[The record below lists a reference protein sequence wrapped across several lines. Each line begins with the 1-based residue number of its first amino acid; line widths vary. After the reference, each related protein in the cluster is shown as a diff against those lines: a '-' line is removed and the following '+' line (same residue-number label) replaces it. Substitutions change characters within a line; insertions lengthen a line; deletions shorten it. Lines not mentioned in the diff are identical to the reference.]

1 MALFFDLGPT
11 IGKRCMYSYQGD
23 FFAYGRASTVV
34 AHMTPHHCIFTG
46 TDVMCPANSSD
57 WDTTARQGIAES
69 IGPRELPVAASLTA
83 KPSNAPSGRIATRNL
98 FACHAA
104 ASNSPAAGLN
114 PWDSRARGAACRDVA
129 LHRPPNR
136 KGAGCSPPMLLPPQ
150 HGPKGSRGTG
160 AVPSPRWPLATFTP
174 RRRS

>member
-98 FACHAA
+98 FACHTAA
-104 ASNSPAAGLN
+104 P
-114 PWDSRARGAACRDVA
+114 DACRRLKSLRYPSA
-129 LHRPPNR
+129 RRCLPRRCPTPP
-136 KGAGCSPPMLLPPQ
+136 SES
-150 HGPKGSRGTG
+150 KGSRMLSSNAPPVDLCITQLQ
-160 AVPSPRWPLATFTP
+160 A
-174 RRRS
+174 